1 MRVLSAAPGVE
12 QGCKVDFRPFDGLV
26 AMACH
31 SRKPGSQGQP
41 FRSKRRYIPYAG
53 PPFVL
58 TMLAVLVCAAFM
70 KPAQGLGL
78 PILDDDEGT
87 SQPVQVEVTGDA
99 HASLCVTSVSIA
111 AAAVSPTAAALEYDW
126 SASGAHTLSV
136 VAVNTFL
143 STLAA
148 GASGKITAAYAPHR
162 PAGWLCA
169 MCTTHSRLVALLAT
183 DVDVPSS
190 LLVAGAS
197 YTFSVHVEDADGASG
212 TASTTVTM
220 SSLEPPVIV
229 PLVPTALTVQRS
241 NDTQLG
247 ISATVSDCLLG
258 AIVSSALSV
267 GWAQVAGPNVTLS
280 IDSGNPSQV
289 VIPGGAFTAG
299 AQYTFRVTVA
309 VSSLPLLSSS
319 LDFTIAE
326 VVLAPLVAVIQPIAA
341 EVSNTD
347 PLTLDAGSSY
357 VVVCHNSM
365 ASVSQPLACQVRP
378 RVSGWRGAVMDME
391 LHGGEHSTA
400 MCLQQRHWDCNAL
413 RPHNNA
419 GSRLPTK

>member
-126 SASGAHTLSV
+126 SASGADTLSV

-148 GASGKITAAYAPHR
+148 GASGTITAACTARCPVVL
-162 PAGWLCA
+162 LCVT
-169 MCTTHSRLVALLAT
+169 CTACSQLIALLAT

-197 YTFSVHVEDADGASG
+197 YTFSVHVQDADGASG

-258 AIVSSALSV
+258 AVVSSALSV
-267 GWAQVAGPNVTLS
+267 GWVQVAGPNVTLS
-280 IDSGNPSQV
+280 VDSGNPSQV

-326 VVLAPLVAVIQPIAA
+326 VMLAPLVAAIQPIAA

-347 PLTLDAGSSY
+347 PVTLDAGSSY
-357 VVVCHNSM
+357 VVVCCNCM
-365 ASVSQPLACQVRP
+365 A
-378 RVSGWRGAVMDME
+378 
-391 LHGGEHSTA
+391 HI
-400 MCLQQRHWDCNAL
+400 
-413 RPHNNA
+413 
-419 GSRLPTK
+419 